1 MHRLFLALLVLS
13 ACDCEKDEVAI
24 DAPAGDRPT
33 TSAPTLASPTTLTFA
48 ADERA
53 RVVSLALAPD
63 GTRVVATGWGKRV
76 VALPLDGSASTEL
89 YRIGDGD
96 LFQDGAIAWSGERI
110 AVGTFNSLV
119 VLATDGALVAEVTGR
134 TYAVAAHGEGFVRA
148 RDFEAVELVSRE
160 GVVGASVAIPDVRVV
175 VSTGDAVVALTTI
188 ASGDYVIVELDPT
201 TLAERARI
209 PAPSNSGLAAGS
221 GRLVAIG
228 SPDTVLRGTTVEG
241 SLDRGDFPDDF
252 AAFSLA
258 GTWAAGLG
266 FNRGVALF
274 DLDRRVLIA
283 RADSDNG
290 EDIVLDGDRRILAA
304 GADGIYVFEIV
315 RE

>member
-1 MHRLFLALLVLS
+1 MHRFFLALLVLS

-33 TSAPTLASPTTLTFA
+33 TNTPTLASPTTLTFA
-48 ADERA
+48 ADEQA
-53 RVVSLALAPD
+53 RVVSIALAPD

-96 LFQDGAIAWSGERI
+96 LFQDGAIAWSGERLVI
-110 AVGTFNSLV
+110 GTFSSLV
-119 VLATDGALVAEVTGR
+119 VLATDGTLVAEVPGR
-134 TYAVAAHGEGFVRA
+134 TYSVAAHGEGFVRA
-148 RDFEAVELVSRE
+148 RGFEAVEIVSRE
-160 GVVGASVAIPDVRVV
+160 GVVGTSVAIPDVRDV
-175 VSTGDAVVALTTI
+175 VSTTEAVYALTTV
-188 ASGDYVIVELDPT
+188 ASNYVIVELDPT

-209 PAPSNSGLAAGS
+209 PAPTNAGLAAGG
-221 GRLVAIG
+221 GRLVSIG
-228 SPDTVLRGTTVEG
+228 NPGTVLRGTTVEG

-252 AAFSLA
+252 SAFSLA

-274 DLDRRVLIA
+274 DLDCRVLLA

-290 EDIVLDGDRRILAA
+290 EDIVLDGDRRILVA
-304 GADGIYVFEIV
+304 GADGVYVFEIV